1 MHTPSAFDQQNTK
14 QLQLIPKQIEKLS
27 LNWTNEHALLITDKV
42 AFVCHFNNK
51 VKNWLVMQTLSLN
64 INIVMLLLSFV
75 LH

>member
-51 VKNWLVMQTLSLN
+51 VKN
-64 INIVMLLLSFV
+64 
-75 LH
+75 